1 MMLQHKQSLSW
12 RGFRCVARSNAPII
26 ASLPPGSD
34 VEGLQAAIEKRK
46 QAQAQKAAS
55 KESSPAITTA
65 AEIVDDGQRQ
75 EQTEQAE
82 LDAESAKK
90 PANGSQNKEEV
101 DEQDIVEQ
109 QLIED
114 EMKDQKERPEEAP
127 EVQQTMDVQEEAPN
141 DSSQQVEDTPSDE
154 AMKDEPIEES
164 TEKPEVE
171 VVAAPAEAT
180 EMKIDEE

>member
-1 MMLQHKQSLSW
+1 M
-12 RGFRCVARSNAPII
+12 ARSNAPII

-46 QAQAQKAAS
+46 QAQAQKVAS

-82 LDAESAKK
+82 LDAESAHN

-114 EMKDQKERPEEAP
+114 EMKDLKEKPEGAS
-127 EVQQTMDVQEEAPN
+127 EVQPAVDVQEEAPN
-141 DSSQQVEDTPSDE
+141 DYSQQAEGTPSDE

-164 TEKPEVE
+164 AGKKEVE
-171 VVAAPAEAT
+171 VVATPAEAT